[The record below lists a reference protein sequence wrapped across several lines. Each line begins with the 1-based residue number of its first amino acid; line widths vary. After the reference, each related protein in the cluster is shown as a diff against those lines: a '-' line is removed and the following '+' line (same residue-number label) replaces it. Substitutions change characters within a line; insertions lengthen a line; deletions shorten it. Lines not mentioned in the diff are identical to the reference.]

1 MLLLKDNAQLRV
13 LGGGAALGLVV
24 QANIGSLEGD
34 VRRVLSLLSNC
45 DFCICLCFCF
55 FF

>member
-24 QANIGSLEGD
+24 QANIDSPEGD
-34 VRRVLSLLSNC
+34 VRRVLSLLSNY